1 MITYKDIKLAVNR
14 LIKSRFN
21 IEINS
26 NDVEEGFKRPSFFV
40 QLEDNE
46 RSGYETQVHKS
57 LTIRIYYFPKDRNK
71 NSIEL
76 LDVQEQLENLFDLKL
91 EVKDRYFNID
101 SVQNNTPDGVL
112 DFSFDIAFYEGREI
126 DDTTNPIETM
136 GELDFERK

>member
-14 LIKSRFN
+14 LIKGKFN

-26 NDVEEGFKRPSFFV
+26 NDVEEGFERPSFFV
-40 QLEDNE
+40 QLEDGE
-46 RSGYETQVHKS
+46 RFGYETQVHKS

-91 EVKDRYFNID
+91 KVKERFFNID
-101 SVQNNTPDGVL
+101 SVQTNAPDGVL
-112 DFSFDIAFYEGREI
+112 DFSFEIAFYEGREI
-126 DDTTNPIETM
+126 DDTTNPIEKM